1 MAPNMTVATKM
12 TILNIHFALFCL
24 IKCDSV
30 NRMFPLALQDIS
42 EWGSGYELKIINRG
56 VLIRLVGKPH
66 VYEVPGNSCFIVAR
80 AIGAHEALFN
90 L

>member
-24 IKCDSV
+24 IKRDSV
-30 NRMFPLALQDIS
+30 NRMFPLAIQDIS
-42 EWGSGYELKIINRG
+42 EWASGYGPKIINRG
-56 VLIRLVGKPH
+56 VLTRLAGNPH
-66 VYEVPGNSCFIVAR
+66 VYEVPGNSCFIVAL

>member
-56 VLIRLVGKPH
+56 V
-66 VYEVPGNSCFIVAR
+66 
-80 AIGAHEALFN
+80 
-90 L
+90 